1 MSKPKLW
8 TKDFLVI
15 SGANFFIYFTFY
27 LLMVTSTLF
36 ATKEFNGTPSQAGLA
51 SGIFVIGTLIA
62 RLFAGNSIDR
72 IGWKKTLFTGA
83 LLFFIT
89 TCMYFFVSS
98 LSMLMLIRFINGAA
112 YGIASTATGTI
123 VTKIIPHERHGEGIG
138 YYGLSITLA
147 GSFGPFV
154 GMAMQRA
161 GFNATFTLCTILL
174 LIGFIALCFL
184 RIPKV
189 TFTKE
194 YLQSTKGFSP
204 RNFFEFKSFP
214 IAIVGFL
221 VAFGYSSIL
230 TFLTPYTEEINLV
243 DVGSF
248 FFIVYVVAILV
259 SRPFTG
265 RWFDTKGENF
275 VIYPSFV
282 VFAIALVVLSQAHHG
297 ITILIA
303 GALVG
308 LGFSTFVSSAQAS
321 AIKVAPSNRVGL
333 ATSTFF
339 IFLDGGIGVGPFI
352 LGLLIPMTGYRNLY
366 IIMAVIILLT
376 LFLYYFLHGKNI
388 SKKVGNKRIKESSL

>member
-1 MSKPKLW
+1 MLKSKLW

-15 SGANFFIYFTFY
+15 SVANFFIYFTFY

-72 IGWKKTLFTGA
+72 VGWKRTLFIGA
-83 LLFFIT
+83 FLFLIT
-89 TCMYFFVSS
+89 TCLYFFVNS
-98 LSMLMLIRFINGAA
+98 LSMLMLIRFINGVA

-154 GMAMQRA
+154 GMAMQRV
-161 GFNATFTLCTILL
+161 GFNATFALCTILL
-174 LIGFIALCFL
+174 LIGFVALCFL

-194 YLQSTKGFSP
+194 YLQSTKGFAA
-204 RNFFEFKSFP
+204 RNFFEFKAFP
-214 IAIVGFL
+214 IAVIGFL

-230 TFLTPYTEEINLV
+230 TFLTPYTEEIDLV

-248 FFIVYVVAILV
+248 FFIVYVVAILI

-265 RWFDTKGENF
+265 RWFDAKGENF
-275 VIYPSFV
+275 VLYPSFV
-282 VFAIALVVLSQAHHG
+282 VFAIALLVLSQAHHG
-297 ITILIA
+297 LTILIA

-321 AIKVAPSNRVGL
+321 AIKAAPNNRVGL

-376 LFLYYFLHGKNI
+376 LFLYYFLHGKHVSKRVETNI
-388 SKKVGNKRIKESSL
+388 IKESSL